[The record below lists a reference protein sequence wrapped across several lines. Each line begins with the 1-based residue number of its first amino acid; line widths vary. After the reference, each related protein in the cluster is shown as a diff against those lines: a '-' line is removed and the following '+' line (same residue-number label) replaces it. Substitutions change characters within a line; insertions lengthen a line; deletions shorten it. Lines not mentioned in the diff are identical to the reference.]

1 MISIEPMTASHLED
15 VRVLSI
21 QLGYEVEAKEFK
33 NRFHLLERNQDHA
46 QFVAVDDG
54 RAIGWIHL
62 SLIYALIEDLRTE
75 IKAFVIDEKYRG
87 RRVGRLMID
96 YTKEWSKSRGAKKI
110 FLRTNIIREDA
121 HRFYEREK
129 FKKMKTSHIYERAL

>member
-1 MISIEPMTASHLED
+1 MISIEPMNSSHLED
-15 VRVLSI
+15 VRGFAQ
-21 QLGYEVEAKEFK
+21 QLGYEVSESDFK
-33 NRFHLLERNQDHA
+33 NRFENLQFQNDHA
-46 QFVAVDDG
+46 QFVAVDEG

-75 IKAFVIDEKYRG
+75 IKAFVIDEKYRN
-87 RRVGRLMID
+87 RRIGRLMIS
-96 YTKEWSKSRGAKKI
+96 YSREWSKSKGAKKI

-129 FKKMKTSHIYERAL
+129 FQRKKTSHIYELVL